1 MPPSEKDLA
10 YLWDMLEAAKDIYTF
25 TKDHSFEDFTADKKT
40 RFAVERQLL
49 VIGEAANHVSMT
61 FQEEYPEIPWNKI
74 VGQRNI
80 LAHEYG
86 YVLAERVWLVAT
98 KNIPDLI
105 KTLKKIVPPEE

>member
-1 MPPSEKDLA
+1 
-10 YLWDMLEAAKDIYTF
+10 MLL
-25 TKDHSFEDFTADKKT
+25 
-40 RFAVERQLL
+40 Q
-49 VIGEAANHVSMT
+49 
-61 FQEEYPEIPWNKI
+61 EYPEIPWNKI

-86 YVLAERVWLVAT
+86 YVLADRVWLVAT